1 MEEIKVGIIGLDT
14 SHTIQFTQRLQA
26 PDCPP
31 DQRVEGM
38 KVVNCLRFPSP
49 FQSEPDQ
56 DKRQSQLEEWGVKVT
71 TLPEETLS
79 GADVIML
86 EINDPSLHLK
96 YFRMA
101 ADTGKPVF
109 LDKPPADTLKNAREL
124 FRIAREKKT
133 KVFSA
138 SSLRFAP
145 QVIQLPREISRPK
158 IGGAIGPLGLAPAG
172 SSIVWYGIHTVE
184 MVQAIMGTGA
194 KKVFAR
200 KDPMGVSGIIEYED
214 GRRATVQLNEGIWH
228 YAVMGLD
235 DKAVKF
241 LPVDSSRL
249 YTDLLK
255 KIVAF
260 FQGGKAPV
268 SLEESLEVQAILEAL
283 EKSVNTGR
291 ENCLE
296 NQG

>member
-1 MEEIKVGIIGLDT
+1 MDEIKVGIIGLDT
-14 SHTIQFTQRLQA
+14 SHTIEFTRRLQA
-26 PDCPP
+26 PDCPA
-31 DQRVEGM
+31 DQKVKGM
-38 KVVNCLRFPSP
+38 KVVGCLRFPSP

-56 DKRQSQLEEWGVKVT
+56 DKRQSQMEAWGVKVS
-71 TLPEETLS
+71 TLPEETLKI
-79 GADVIML
+79 ADVLML
-86 EINDPSLHLK
+86 EVNDPALHLK

-101 ADTGKPVF
+101 SDTGKPLF
-109 LDKPPADTLKNAREL
+109 LDKPPADTLENAREI
-124 FRIAREKKT
+124 FRIAREKKI
-133 KVFSA
+133 KVFST

-194 KKVFAR
+194 KKVFGR
-200 KDPMGVSGIIEYED
+200 KDPMGISGIIEYDD

-235 DKAVKF
+235 DKTVKF
-241 LPVDSSRL
+241 LQVDASRL
-249 YTDLLK
+249 YADLLE
-255 KIVAF
+255 KIAEF
-260 FQGGKAPV
+260 FRGGEAPV
-268 SLEESLEVQAILEAL
+268 SFEESVEVQAILEAL
-283 EKSVNTGR
+283 EKSVNSGR
-291 ENCLE
+291 ESYLE